1 MSIVTN
7 KVSSKLVK
15 GMQVENTAR
24 GFSLR
29 IDEPEQ
35 MGGSNA
41 GMTPMEAM
49 LIALGSCQVIVASAF
64 ARYHEIDLQEFRID
78 LEGDFDLDGFQKG
91 MPGVRMGFQ
100 EVRLTPH
107 IKSNSSPEAIR
118 KFMKFVES
126 RCPVT
131 DVMLNGTKIVA
142 AEAVIE

>member
-1 MSIVTN
+1 MAIVTS
-7 KVSSKLVK
+7 KVSSKMVK
-15 GMQVENTAR
+15 GLQVENFAR
-24 GFSLR
+24 DFSLR

-35 MGGSNA
+35 MGGSNS

-64 ARYHEIDLQEFRID
+64 AQYHDIDLQEFRID
-78 LEGDFDLDGFQKG
+78 VEGDMDLDGFQKG
-91 MPGVRMGFQ
+91 KEGVRMGFQ

-107 IKSNSSPEAIR
+107 IKSNSSPEAIQ

-131 DVMLNGTKIVA
+131 DVMLHGTSIVSA
-142 AEAVIE
+142 DAVIE